1 MNDKRPFSFPEDL
14 DPERAI
20 DEALAKARSADKRV
34 LVVFGADW
42 CPDCWALDEILA
54 HPRVA
59 PLLGLNY
66 EVLRIGVGRK
76 DKHLD
81 LGERYGVSIARAIP
95 TAAILDAE
103 GEPVW
108 ASRDAEL
115 GNARSM
121 NPLELATILVRH
133 RALGD

>member
-1 MNDKRPFSFPEDL
+1 MSDKGPVSFPEDI

-20 DEALAKARSADKRV
+20 ADALEKARDADKRV

-59 PLLGLNY
+59 PILGLNY
-66 EVLRIGVGRK
+66 ELVRIGVGRK
-76 DKHLD
+76 DRHLA

-95 TAAILDAE
+95 TAAILDE
-103 GEPVW
+103 RGEALW
-108 ASRDAEL
+108 ASKDAEL
-115 GNARSM
+115 GAARSM
-121 NPLELATILVRH
+121 DPLEVATILVRH
-133 RALGD
+133 RAHTD

>member
-1 MNDKRPFSFPEDL
+1 MDDKRPVSFPEDI
-14 DPERAI
+14 DPEHAIESALERAR
-20 DEALAKARSADKRV
+20 KSDKRV

-66 EVLRIGVGRK
+66 ELVRIGVGRK
-76 DKHLD
+76 DKHLEV
-81 LGERYGVSIARAIP
+81 GTRYGVSIARAIP

-103 GEPVW
+103 GSAVW
-108 ASRDAEL
+108 ASADAEL
-115 GNARSM
+115 GSARSM
-121 NPLELATILVRH
+121 DPLQVATILVRH
-133 RALGD
+133 RAHTD